1 LFSKP
6 LNIEHISALEDA
18 LIWNPGNLVIGPS
31 EDERKTKYGEKFDE
45 ECYKYL

>member
-1 LFSKP
+1 MFSKP
-6 LNIEHISALEDA
+6 LNNEHISALEDA

-45 ECYKYL
+45 ECHKYL